1 MLKGGFGEYG
11 IQSCPFVPIFFLL
24 KSRFRMTEKVCGVF
38 EVFDLSVHACVTS
51 FFYVL
56 CIEHFLGFWCDQPE
70 TYSDQ
75 LYMS

>member
-1 MLKGGFGEYG
+1 MFLP
-11 IQSCPFVPIFFLL
+11 CPFVHPSARPSIRPIFFLL
-24 KSRFRMTEKVCGVF
+24 KSRFRMSEKVCGVF
-38 EVFDLSVHACVTS
+38 EVFDLSVRACVTS